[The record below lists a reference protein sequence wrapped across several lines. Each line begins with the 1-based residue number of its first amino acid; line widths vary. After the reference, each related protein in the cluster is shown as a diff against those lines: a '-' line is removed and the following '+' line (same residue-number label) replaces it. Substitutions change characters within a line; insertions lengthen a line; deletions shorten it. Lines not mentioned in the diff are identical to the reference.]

1 MYLRV
6 CVTAL
11 FALCSAN
18 VFLSQ
23 PPTYTCAPFMSFE
36 GGCPSLKGDSPFLAC
51 CLSCELTPML
61 SLGTDL
67 RPRGMNLELLHH
79 FSVFY
84 PR

>member
-1 MYLRV
+1 M
-6 CVTAL
+6 TAL